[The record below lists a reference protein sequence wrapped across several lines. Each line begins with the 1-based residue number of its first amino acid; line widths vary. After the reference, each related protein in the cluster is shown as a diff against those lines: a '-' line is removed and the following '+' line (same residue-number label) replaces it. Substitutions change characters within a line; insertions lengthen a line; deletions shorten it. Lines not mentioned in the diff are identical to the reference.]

1 MISPLELRHLRTLRA
16 LKATGSLTRAA
27 ELLNLT
33 QSALSHQLKLVED
46 WASGPLFVRKSVPLA
61 FSPVGER
68 LLQLAEQVLP
78 QVEAAQRDLVRL
90 ADGQAGS
97 LRIAVECHTCFDWL
111 LPALSKFRPRWPEV
125 DFDFA
130 TGFHSRPAELVLE
143 GKADL
148 AIMGEGKA
156 VKGLSL
162 LPLFRCG
169 IVAVLAQEHPL
180 TAKPWL
186 DAGDFA
192 SETLITY
199 PIPDDMLDVVRQV
212 LDPAGVHPA
221 RRTSE
226 LTNAILQL
234 VAARKGVAALP
245 VWVVHS
251 YLDHHGLAIRPI
263 TAAGLQG
270 ELYAA
275 VREDQAT
282 LPYFTDFAAIV
293 RETCFLTLPGI
304 ELLEPSEISQ
314 K

>member
-1 MISPLELRHLRTLRA
+1 MEVLLSPLELRHLRTLRA

-33 QSALSHQLKLVED
+33 QSALSHQLKVLED
-46 WASGPLFVRKSVPLA
+46 WVASPLFARKSLPLV
-61 FSPVGER
+61 FSPAGER
-68 LLQLAEQVLP
+68 LLALADQVLP
-78 QVEAAQRDLVRL
+78 PVEAAERDLVRL
-90 ADGQAGS
+90 AQGQAGS

-130 TGFHSRPAELVLE
+130 TGFHARPAQLVLE

-148 AIMGEGKA
+148 AILGEA
-156 VKGLSL
+156 TPVPGLKL
-162 LPLFRCG
+162 FPLFRCG
-169 IVAVLAQEHPL
+169 IVAVLAADHPL
-180 TAKPWL
+180 AAKPWL
-186 DAGDFA
+186 DAQDFA
-192 SETLITY
+192 NETLITY

-212 LDPAGVHPA
+212 LAPAGVAPP

-234 VAARKGVAALP
+234 VAARKGLAALP

-251 YLDHHGLAIRPI
+251 YVDHHGLALRPI
-263 TAAGLQG
+263 TANGLSG

-275 VREDQAT
+275 VAEERAAV
-282 LPYFTDFAAIV
+282 PYFLDFTAIV
-293 RETCFLTLPGI
+293 RETCYLTLPGI
-304 ELLEPSEISQ
+304 ELLA
-314 K
+314 

>member
-1 MISPLELRHLRTLRA
+1 METPLELRHLRTLRA

-27 ELLNLT
+27 DLLNLT
-33 QSALSHQLKLVED
+33 QSALSHQLKIVED
-46 WASGPLFVRKSVPLA
+46 WAASPLFARKTLPLV
-61 FSPVGER
+61 FSPAGER
-68 LLQLAEQVLP
+68 LLSLAELVLP
-78 QVEAAQRDLVRL
+78 QVEAATRDLVRL

-130 TGFHSRPAELVLE
+130 TGFHSRPAQLVRE

-148 AIMGEGKA
+148 AILGENTTVA
-156 VKGLSL
+156 GLAL

-169 IVAVLAQEHPL
+169 IVAVMAQDHPL
-180 TAKPWL
+180 AAKPWV
-186 DAGDFA
+186 DAADFA
-192 SETLITY
+192 GETLITY
-199 PIPDDMLDVVRQV
+199 PIPDDMLDVVRKV
-212 LDPAGVHPA
+212 LTPAGVFPT

-234 VAARKGVAALP
+234 VAARKGLAALP

-251 YLDHHGLAIRPI
+251 YVDHHGLALRPI
-263 TAAGLQG
+263 TSAGLTG

-275 VREDQAT
+275 VAEDLAE
-282 LPYFTDFAAIV
+282 LPYFKDFAAIV
-293 RETCFLTLPGI
+293 RETCYLTLPGV
-304 ELLEPSEISQ
+304 ELL
-314 K
+314 

>member
-1 MISPLELRHLRTLRA
+1 

-46 WASGPLFVRKSVPLA
+46 WASGPLFVRKSVPLV

-68 LLQLAEQVLP
+68 LLQLADQVLP
-78 QVEAAQRDLVRL
+78 LVETAQRDLVRL

-130 TGFHSRPAELVLE
+130 TGFHSRPAELVIE

-148 AIMGEGKA
+148 AIIGEA
-156 VKGLSL
+156 RSIRGLTL
-162 LPLFRCG
+162 IPLFRCG
-169 IVAVLAQEHPL
+169 IVAVLAQDHPL
-180 TAKPWL
+180 TMKPWL
-186 DAGDFA
+186 EASDFA
-192 SETLITY
+192 GETLITY
-199 PIPDDMLDVVRQV
+199 PVPDDMLDVVRQV
-212 LDPAGVHPA
+212 LEPAGVAPT

-234 VAARKGVAALP
+234 VAARKGIAALP

-251 YLDHHGLAIRPI
+251 YLDHHGLSMRPI
-263 TAAGLQG
+263 TATGLRG
-270 ELYAA
+270 ELYAG
-275 VREDQAT
+275 VRDDQAN
-282 LPYFTDFAAIV
+282 LPYFADFAAIV
-293 RETCFLTLPGI
+293 RETCFLTLPGV
-304 ELLEPSEISQ
+304 ELLEFSPPQ
-314 K
+314 P

>member
-1 MISPLELRHLRTLRA
+1 MQSPLELRHLRTLRA

-33 QSALSHQLKLVED
+33 QSALSHQLKVVED
-46 WASGPLFVRKSVPLA
+46 WAGSGLFARKTVPLV
-61 FSPVGER
+61 FSPAGER
-68 LLQLAEQVLP
+68 LLALADQVLP
-78 QVEAAQRDLVRL
+78 PVEAAERDLVRL
-90 ADGQAGS
+90 AQGQSGS

-130 TGFHSRPAELVLE
+130 TGFHARPAQLVLE

-148 AIMGEGKA
+148 AILGEA
-156 VKGLSL
+156 TPIPGLTL

-169 IVAVLAQEHPL
+169 IVAVVAQDHPL
-180 TAKPWL
+180 AAKPWL
-186 DAGDFA
+186 EAADFA
-192 SETLITY
+192 GETLITY

-212 LDPAGVHPA
+212 LTPAGVNPA

-251 YLDHHGLAIRPI
+251 YVDHHGLALRPI
-263 TAAGLQG
+263 TEQGLSG
-270 ELYAA
+270 DLFAA
-275 VREDQAT
+275 VATERAT
-282 LPYFTDFAAIV
+282 LPYFGDFATII
-293 RETCFLTLPGI
+293 RETCYLTLPGV
-304 ELLEPSEISQ
+304 ELL
-314 K
+314 